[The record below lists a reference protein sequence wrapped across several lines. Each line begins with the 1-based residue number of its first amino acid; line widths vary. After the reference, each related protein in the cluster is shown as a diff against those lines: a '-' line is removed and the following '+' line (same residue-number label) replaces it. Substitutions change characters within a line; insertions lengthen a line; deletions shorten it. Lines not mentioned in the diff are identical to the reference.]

1 MPHRRRSNRRMN
13 SKKYGGDL
21 GIIGTAA
28 LPLSLLALSK
38 YFASRRHNKS
48 FRRTKSRK
56 KSKYRR

>member
-1 MPHRRRSNRRMN
+1 MPHRRSKRRTS

-28 LPLSLLALSK
+28 VPLSLLALSK
-38 YFASRRHNKS
+38 YYASRRHNKS

-56 KSKYRR
+56 KSKYLR